1 VRRVL
6 LRRRNDCG
14 TATTTLV
21 IVTPAVL
28 VLLML
33 TVQAGLFWHARQRAD
48 AAATRAAAAAAQL
61 DGTIA
66 SGEANARTFLA
77 GAPLE
82 DAAITINRDGEHARA
97 IVTGTAPAL
106 VPGVV
111 WQVSAIAEAP
121 LERFVPEPDRP

>member
-1 VRRVL
+1 LV
-6 LRRRNDCG
+6 RRRNDRG
-14 TATTTLV
+14 AATTTLA

-48 AAATRAAAAAAQL
+48 AAATRAAAATAQL
-61 DGTIA
+61 DGTTA
-66 SGEANARTFLA
+66 SGEAAAQAFLT

-82 DAAITINRDGEHARA
+82 DAAITVSRDAEHARVT
-97 IVTGTAPAL
+97 VTGTAPAL

-111 WQVSAIAEAP
+111 WEVSAVAEAP
-121 LERFVPEPDRP
+121 LERFVPEPART